1 MRRPLLLLGLM
12 MCCGI
17 TVTPGENRYG
27 GDPVDP
33 GAASAWQPNR
43 FLETAPE
50 ETPVWRPNRFLKPKP
65 QVSPSPAKPVSI
77 TGNSRPRYPAGRSLP
92 GRSALRAPD
101 RVTPSTPSAPIPV
114 STNSRPA
121 GFNLQTAP
129 ALFPR
134 NTRQGALDLH
144 TASVAV
150 TRDIHPGGLELLRG
164 RRGRYPWKVG
174 IVTTI
179 FWVGEF
185 PTARNPVPNRQ
196 SAWDKH
202 WAANYGGYDNPSPW
216 ARRRYMP
223 VNFVPRQNP
232 FYVALPYNDI
242 ERRHTKREAPSV
254 IPWFRQTFVRD
265 GQSVLKDR
273 WLAIR
278 HGNRICYA
286 QWEDCGPFRT
296 DHWQY
301 VFGPER
307 PRPNLNQG
315 AGLDVSPAV
324 RDYLGLANR
333 DVCDWKFVE
342 FSEVPSG
349 PWSGPWLFYGGHH
362 PFALLDR

>member
-1 MRRPLLLLGLM
+1 MRRSLLLLGLM

-17 TVTPGENRYG
+17 AVTSGENRYG
-27 GDPVDP
+27 GDSFNAEP
-33 GAASAWQPNR
+33 ATTWQPNR
-43 FLETAPE
+43 FLEPAPGDAA
-50 ETPVWRPNRFLKPKP
+50 TWRPNHFLKPKP
-65 QVSPSPAKPVSI
+65 QVIVPRAKPVS
-77 TGNSRPRYPAGRSLP
+77 NSSKPRYATGRSLV
-92 GRSALRAPD
+92 GRDALRAPD
-101 RVTPSTPSAPIPV
+101 RGTAMTHSAPVPV
-114 STNSRPA
+114 LRGSRPA
-121 GFNLQTAP
+121 GF
-129 ALFPR
+129 
-134 NTRQGALDLH
+134 DLH
-144 TASVAV
+144 TASVPV
-150 TRDIHPGGLELLRG
+150 LRNTRPAALGLHTASVPVARNSRPAGLDLLRG
-164 RRGRYPWKVG
+164 RPGRYPWKLG

-202 WAANYGGYDNPSPW
+202 WSANYGGYDNPEPW
-216 ARRRYMP
+216 ARRHYMP

-232 FYVALPYNDI
+232 FYVALPYNDV
-242 ERRHTKREAPSV
+242 ERHHTKPEAASV
-254 IPWFRQTFVRD
+254 IPWFRETFVRD
-265 GQSVLKDR
+265 GQTILKDR

-333 DVCDWKFVE
+333 DACDWKFVE
-342 FSEVPSG
+342 FAEVP
-349 PWSGPWLFYGGHH
+349 SGPWLFYGGHH
-362 PFALLDR
+362 PFALLSR